1 MGSSS
6 PNTPGT
12 LGLCFSRGSRKVDT
26 RGKQRG
32 LCRPMVLKGQC
43 QNLPDHTI
51 EILSLKPAAQGIYS
65 LGLSVLSKVPAKVK
79 IFPPSQPAC
88 FYVSQR
94 AESLHSAPPSPS
106 AGDLR
111 ELPRVPLRGEGS
123 CAPAPRKSGPCCL
136 LSVLYAPEFF

>member
-1 MGSSS
+1 
-6 PNTPGT
+6 
-12 LGLCFSRGSRKVDT
+12 
-26 RGKQRG
+26 
-32 LCRPMVLKGQC
+32 MVLKGQC

-94 AESLHSAPPSPS
+94 AESLHSAPKKRHIKGPR
-106 AGDLR
+106 ATVEGDT
-111 ELPRVPLRGEGS
+111 EQDGEVIAS
-123 CAPAPRKSGPCCL
+123 CLCGRSKGL
-136 LSVLYAPEFF
+136 FFF